1 MIKKRKPVI
10 PHRFRFGANGH
21 LLSNGARSPPWRT
34 LVVLAIL
41 IVLILPLSE
50 GSAQSQAPATDATLS
65 ALSLSGITLT
75 PTFAAAATT
84 YTATVDY
91 AVEETDVTP
100 TTNHA
105 GAGYVIK
112 LGGVIDAA
120 GSLGLAEGD
129 NVITVEVTAE
139 DGATTQTY
147 TVTVTRQAPGIKLGG
162 VIDATDATLSALSL
176 SGITLTPTFAAA
188 ATTYRRRHDGRLR
201 GGGDRRYADD
211 QPRWGRVRDQVGRR
225 DRRRRVAR
233 SGRG

>member
-1 MIKKRKPVI
+1 MNKPFVWCVGIDWATAAHQVCVI
-10 PHRFRFGANGH
+10 DADGSLGLAEGDNVITVEVTAEDGATTQTYTVTVT
-21 LLSNGARSPPWRT
+21 R
-34 LVVLAIL
+34 
-41 IVLILPLSE
+41 
-50 GSAQSQAPATDATLS
+50 QAPATDATLS

-112 LGGVIDAA
+112 LGGVIDAD

-139 DGATTQTY
+139 DGATTQW
-147 TVTVTRQAPGIKLGG
+147 K
-162 VIDATDATLSALSL
+162 S
-176 SGITLTPTFAAA
+176 
-188 ATTYRRRHDGRLR
+188 
-201 GGGDRRYADD
+201 
-211 QPRWGRVRDQVGRR
+211 PR
-225 DRRRRVAR
+225 
-233 SGRG
+233 